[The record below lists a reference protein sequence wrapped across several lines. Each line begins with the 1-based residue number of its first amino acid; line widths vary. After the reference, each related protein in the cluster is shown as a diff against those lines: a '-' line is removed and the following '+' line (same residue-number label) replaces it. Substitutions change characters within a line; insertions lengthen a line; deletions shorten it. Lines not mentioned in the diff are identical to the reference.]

1 MTGSTTVD
9 SNFLLAHKEQL
20 DEVFQVY
27 LDDINPFIVQFEIL
41 KNEFPIELQNEIRA
55 MYGHLARA
63 AIAATP
69 EEAERNLAKIKSHTK
84 RALLDCYKYSCIIF
98 SDQYEEFFRDYHGVD
113 LTYLEDGNFLRRVHQ
128 LREAAT
134 EQLKAAKC
142 AETSNIS
149 EDTLFELYQEAY
161 NQFADIDQILEE
173 ARKHAA
179 VQSAWSWDSPALGWP
194 FLLWSF
200 EHSFIFRYQSIF
212 KCAAGISL
220 QRIFYSF
227 SNR

>member
-69 EEAERNLAKIKSHTK
+69 EEAERNLAKIKSH
-84 RALLDCYKYSCIIF
+84 
-98 SDQYEEFFRDYHGVD
+98 HGVD

-173 ARKHAA
+173 ARKHADFLKHKASMKSIGSA
-179 VQSAWSWDSPALGWP
+179 VSLVVGLASLGLALLTLV
-194 FLLWSF
+194 F
-200 EHSFIFRYQSIF
+200 
-212 KCAAGISL
+212 
-220 QRIFYSF
+220 
-227 SNR
+227 

>member
-84 RALLDCYKYSCIIF
+84 R
-98 SDQYEEFFRDYHGVD
+98 
-113 LTYLEDGNFLRRVHQ
+113 VHQ

-173 ARKHAA
+173 ARKHADFLKHKASMKSIGSA
-179 VQSAWSWDSPALGWP
+179 VSLVVGLASLGLALLTLV
-194 FLLWSF
+194 F
-200 EHSFIFRYQSIF
+200 
-212 KCAAGISL
+212 
-220 QRIFYSF
+220 
-227 SNR
+227 

>member
-1 MTGSTTVD
+1 MG
-9 SNFLLAHKEQL
+9 
-20 DEVFQVY
+20 
-27 LDDINPFIVQFEIL
+27 IW
-41 KNEFPIELQNEIRA
+41 
-55 MYGHLARA
+55 ARA

-113 LTYLEDGNFLRRVHQ
+113 LTYLEDGTSETCPSVEGGRYGAVESCQ
-128 LREAAT
+128 
-134 EQLKAAKC
+134 C

-173 ARKHAA
+173 ARKHADFLKHKASMKSIGSA
-179 VQSAWSWDSPALGWP
+179 VSLVVGLASLGWP

-220 QRIFYSF
+220 QRIFIPSRTD
-227 SNR
+227 SPPRGE

>member
-27 LDDINPFIVQFEIL
+27 LDDINPFIVQF
-41 KNEFPIELQNEIRA
+41 A

-173 ARKHAA
+173 ARKHADFLKHKASMKSIGSA
-179 VQSAWSWDSPALGWP
+179 VSLVVGLASLGLALLTLV
-194 FLLWSF
+194 F
-200 EHSFIFRYQSIF
+200 
-212 KCAAGISL
+212 
-220 QRIFYSF
+220 
-227 SNR
+227 

>member
-113 LTYLEDGNFLRRVHQ
+113 LTYLEAGNFLRRVHQ

-173 ARKHAA
+173 ARKHADFLKHKASMKSIGSA
-179 VQSAWSWDSPALGWP
+179 VSLVVGLASLGLALLTLV
-194 FLLWSF
+194 F
-200 EHSFIFRYQSIF
+200 
-212 KCAAGISL
+212 
-220 QRIFYSF
+220 
-227 SNR
+227 

>member
-98 SDQYEEFFRDYHGVD
+98 
-113 LTYLEDGNFLRRVHQ
+113 L
-128 LREAAT
+128 
-134 EQLKAAKC
+134 
-142 AETSNIS
+142 IS
-149 EDTLFELYQEAY
+149 MRSLSV
-161 NQFADIDQILEE
+161 IIM
-173 ARKHAA
+173 
-179 VQSAWSWDSPALGWP
+179 GW
-194 FLLWSF
+194 
-200 EHSFIFRYQSIF
+200 I
-212 KCAAGISL
+212 
-220 QRIFYSF
+220 
-227 SNR
+227 